1 MAPYTQTRAIVA
13 KEPLDPAA
21 PKASFVFE
29 TLEFDEPADDE
40 VVIRMVASG
49 ICHSDI
55 GFACM
60 PGPDRVLGHEGR
72 KVLIPLNL
80 QPSGLTQLFSPI
92 GAGYITVLGKSVTH
106 LQVND
111 PVLLSYR
118 SCGACP
124 ACSSTPTGRT
134 HACPSILQLN
144 FAHPAAFKR
153 PDSATFDVAGRFFG
167 QSSFANYSRAHMR
180 SVVSMRDLVSGSDP
194 DADLRLL
201 APLGCGF
208 MTGAGTML
216 NALKAKPESAVL
228 VTGMGAV
235 GFGAVMVAR
244 LAGCGTVVAL
254 DRVGSRLRRAK
265 EVGATHVIDTTE
277 LQDYE
282 QIVEA
287 VRAQVPEGVDGV
299 VETTGADLVMQA
311 SMRVL
316 RREGQ
321 VVFLAQGPLGAELA
335 IPYKV
340 LQYVS
345 GKVNFSVMGE
355 ANPQDFVPKM
365 VKWWREGK
373 FPIEKLVE
381 EYSIEEWKEAI
392 GAMLSSGDVVK
403 PVLVW

>member
-1 MAPYTQTRAIVA
+1 
-13 KEPLDPAA
+13 
-21 PKASFVFE
+21 
-29 TLEFDEPADDE
+29 
-40 VVIRMVASG
+40 
-49 ICHSDI
+49 
-55 GFACM
+55 
-60 PGPDRVLGHEGR
+60 
-72 KVLIPLNL
+72 
-80 QPSGLTQLFSPI
+80 
-92 GAGYITVLGKSVTH
+92 
-106 LQVND
+106 
-111 PVLLSYR
+111 
-118 SCGACP
+118 
-124 ACSSTPTGRT
+124 
-134 HACPSILQLN
+134 
-144 FAHPAAFKR
+144 
-153 PDSATFDVAGRFFG
+153 
-167 QSSFANYSRAHMR
+167 
-180 SVVSMRDLVSGSDP
+180 
-194 DADLRLL
+194 
-201 APLGCGF
+201 
-208 MTGAGTML
+208 MTGAGTVL

-235 GFGAVMVAR
+235 GFGAVMAAR
-244 LAGCGTVVAL
+244 LTGCGTVVAL
-254 DRVGSRLRRAK
+254 DRVGSRLKRAK

-287 VRAQVPEGVDGV
+287 VRAEVPEGVDGV

-381 EYSIEEWKEAI
+381 EYSTEKWEEAI
-392 GAMLSSGDVVK
+392 GAMLSSGVVVK